1 MSNKRVLLVEDEPL
15 VSMVIADMLDELG
28 YEVVMAGSDVK
39 GATDSARAEQ
49 VDLAVLDLA
58 IEDGSTFPVAE
69 ILRERGIPFIFVTGF
84 EADAVDDRFSEV
96 PVLQKPI
103 ERQMLQ
109 KIFVPKS
116 ANGGAVVGGKEAA
129 LGESASPAP

>member
-15 VSMVIADMLDELG
+15 VSMVIADMLEELG

-69 ILRERGIPFIFVTGF
+69 ILHERRIPFIFVTGLDISKAREQF
-84 EADAVDDRFSEV
+84 GRMIVLKKPFGAEALR
-96 PVLQKPI
+96 
-103 ERQMLQ
+103 
-109 KIFVPKS
+109 
-116 ANGGAVVGGKEAA
+116 EALSTA
-129 LGESASPAP
+129 EGSIAAKG

>member
-69 ILRERGIPFIFVTGF
+69 ILRERGIPFIFVTGLDISKAREQF
-84 EADAVDDRFSEV
+84 GKMIVLKKPFGAEALREA
-96 PVLQKPI
+96 L
-103 ERQMLQ
+103 
-109 KIFVPKS
+109 S
-116 ANGGAVVGGKEAA
+116 AAEGSIAA
-129 LGESASPAP
+129 KG